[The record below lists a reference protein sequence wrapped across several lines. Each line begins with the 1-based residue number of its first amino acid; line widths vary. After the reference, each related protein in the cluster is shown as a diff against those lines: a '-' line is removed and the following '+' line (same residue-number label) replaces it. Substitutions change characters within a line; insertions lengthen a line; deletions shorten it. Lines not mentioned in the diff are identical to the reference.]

1 MNSIKQTGAGDAFL
15 SSFCSSR
22 MKGNIL
28 SKSIKYG
35 AAAGA
40 IVVTRVG
47 CSNAMPDLPEIEE
60 FILNYN

>member
-1 MNSIKQTGAGDAFL
+1 MN
-15 SSFCSSR
+15 
-22 MKGNIL
+22 GNIL
-28 SKSIKYG
+28 SESIKYG

-47 CSNAMPDLPEIEE
+47 CSNAMPYLSEIEE